1 LYFKK
6 RMTMKNIFLIACLS
20 ILTIQAL
27 EAQKAV
33 AEAEYY
39 PLRTLPIPHNI
50 ELEVGGMAT
59 IPDGRLAVSTRRGEI
74 WMVENPYS
82 ATPFYRLFASGMH
95 EVLGLNFHKGSL
107 YAVQR
112 GELTKL
118 TDQNGDGS
126 ADHYQNIANWELE
139 GNYHEYS
146 YGPVFDSQ
154 DNMYLTFNVAWV
166 GFGEAKLSKWRGW
179 MVKVSP
185 DGTLSPVASGLRS
198 PAGIMMNSAGDIF
211 YTENQGDWVGSGRIT
226 HLEKGDFAGHASSLV
241 WSNEPGS
248 PMTTQIADVP
258 DNSEP
263 MYKAAEK
270 VKNLKLP
277 AVWYPHT
284 LMGISTADM
293 IEDVNGNMGPFF
305 KGQYFVSDQG
315 HSKVMRMMLEKING
329 QYQGICFPFREGWQ
343 SGLLRLS
350 WGNDGS
356 MFGGMTSRGWGS
368 TGKDL
373 FGLQRM
379 LWSGETPFEMAEVHA
394 MSDGFEITF
403 TKPVDVST
411 AVQAANYD
419 INSFNYQYHHFY
431 GSPVIENKSHAIKAI
446 LISDDHTKVRLVL
459 DEARRFYIHEIKP
472 KGVKTANGE
481 LLLHDV
487 GYYTLNNIPAGMTAD
502 LSKNKMAVVAPPP
515 AESHQHA
522 VPMETT
528 AEPATKKNS
537 KNSNKHLTTMP
548 SDWAAPDKTLV
559 IGTIPGM
566 KYDVTELEVKAG
578 TKVQLTFNNLDDDM
592 THNLV
597 IVEPGTADEVGLAA
611 FSLGVKAS
619 QMSYVPNNNKV
630 LFHTTLLQP
639 ESSQTIYFV
648 APSKAGEYSF
658 VCTYPGHHTLMRGI
672 LKVVK

>member
-1 LYFKK
+1 
-6 RMTMKNIFLIACLS
+6 M
-20 ILTIQAL
+20 
-27 EAQKAV
+27 AQKAA

-50 ELEVGGMAT
+50 ELEVGGMTT

-82 ATPFYRLFASGMH
+82 ATPFYKLFASGMH
-95 EVLGLNFHKGSL
+95 EVLGLTYHKGSL

-118 TDQNGDGS
+118 SDQNGDGS
-126 ADHYQNIANWELE
+126 ADYYQNIANWELA

-146 YGPVFDSQ
+146 YGPVFDKE

-198 PAGIMMNSAGDIF
+198 PAGVMMNSSGDIF

-226 HLEKGDFAGHASSLV
+226 HLEKGDFAGHASSLI

-248 PMTTQIADVP
+248 PMTTQISDVP
-258 DNSEP
+258 DNGEP

-293 IEDVNGNMGPFF
+293 IEDKNGFMGPFF

-329 QYQGICFPFREGWQ
+329 QYQGICLPFREGWQ

-368 TGKDL
+368 TGTDL

-394 MSDGFEITF
+394 MPDGFEITF
-403 TKPVDVST
+403 TKPIDVAT
-411 AVQAANYD
+411 ATQAANYD

-431 GSPVIENKSHAIKAI
+431 GSPVIENKAHTIKAI
-446 LISDDHTKVRLVL
+446 LISDDAKKVRLVL
-459 DEARRFYIHEIKP
+459 DESRRFYIHEIKP
-472 KGVKTANGE
+472 KGVKSTNGD

-487 GYYTLNNIPAGMTAD
+487 GYYTLNNIPAGLTAD
-502 LSKNKMAVVAPPP
+502 LSKNKMAVVTPPP
-515 AESHQHA
+515 AQHEHA
-522 VPMETT
+522 APIET
-528 AEPATKKNS
+528 EVEVKTKKS
-537 KNSNKHLTTMP
+537 TKTSTKYQPVMP
-548 SDWAAPDKTLV
+548 ADWAAPDKTLTV
-559 IGTIPGM
+559 GTIPGM

-578 TKVQLTFNNLDDDM
+578 SKVKLVFNNLDDDM

-639 ESSQTIYFV
+639 ESSQTIYFT
-648 APSKAGEYSF
+648 APAKPGNYSF

>member
-1 LYFKK
+1 
-6 RMTMKNIFLIACLS
+6 MEMKNIFLIVCLS
-20 ILTIQAL
+20 ILSSQVIM
-27 EAQKAV
+27 AQKAA

-50 ELEVGGMAT
+50 ELEVGGMTT

-82 ATPFYRLFASGMH
+82 ATPFYKLFASGMH
-95 EVLGLNFHKGSL
+95 EVLGLTYHKGSL

-118 TDQNGDGS
+118 SDQNGDGS
-126 ADHYQNIANWELE
+126 ADYYQNIANWELA

-146 YGPVFDSQ
+146 YGPVFDKE

-198 PAGIMMNSAGDIF
+198 PAGVMMNSSGDIF

-226 HLEKGDFAGHASSLV
+226 HLEKGDFAGHASSLI

-248 PMTTQIADVP
+248 PMTTQISDIP
-258 DNSEP
+258 DNGEP

-293 IEDVNGNMGPFF
+293 IEDKNGFMGPFF

-368 TGKDL
+368 TGTDL

-403 TKPVDVST
+403 TKPVDVAT
-411 AVQAANYD
+411 ATQAANYD

-431 GSPVIENKSHAIKAI
+431 GSPVIENKAHTIKAI
-446 LISDDHTKVRLVL
+446 LISDDAKKVRLVL
-459 DEARRFYIHEIKP
+459 DESRRFYIHEIKP
-472 KGVKTANGE
+472 KGVKSTNGD

-487 GYYTLNNIPAGMTAD
+487 GYYTLNNIPAGLTAD
-502 LSKNKMAVVAPPP
+502 LSKNKMAVVTPPP
-515 AESHQHA
+515 AQHEHA
-522 VPMETT
+522 APIET
-528 AEPATKKNS
+528 EVEVKTKKS
-537 KNSNKHLTTMP
+537 TKTSTKYQPVMP
-548 SDWAAPDKTLV
+548 ADWAAPDKTLTV
-559 IGTIPGM
+559 GTIPGM

-578 TKVQLTFNNLDDDM
+578 SKVKLVFNNLDDDM

-639 ESSQTIYFV
+639 ESSQTIYFT
-648 APSKAGEYSF
+648 APAKPGNYSF

>member
-1 LYFKK
+1 
-6 RMTMKNIFLIACLS
+6 MKNIFLIAFLS

-33 AEAEYY
+33 AEAEFY

-82 ATPFYRLFASGMH
+82 ATPFYKLFASGMH

-146 YGPVFDSQ
+146 YGPVFDAQ

-248 PMTTQIADVP
+248 PMTTQISDVP

-411 AVQAANYD
+411 AIQAANYD

-431 GSPVIENKSHAIKAI
+431 GSPVIENKTHAIKAI

-472 KGVKTANGE
+472 KGVKDANGE

-487 GYYTLNNIPAGMTAD
+487 GYYTLNNIPVGMTAD
-502 LSKNKMAVVAPPP
+502 LSKNKMAVVAP
-515 AESHQHA
+515 ATSKSHQHD

-566 KYDVTELEVKAG
+566 KYDVTELEVNAG
-578 TKVQLTFNNLDDDM
+578 TKVKLTFNNLDDDM

-597 IVEPGTADEVGLAA
+597 IVEPGTADEVGLSA
-611 FSLGVKAS
+611 FSLGVKGS
-619 QMSYVPNNNKV
+619 QMSYVPNSNKV

-639 ESSQTIYFV
+639 EASQTIYFV
-648 APSKAGEYSF
+648 APSKPGEYSF

>member
-1 LYFKK
+1 
-6 RMTMKNIFLIACLS
+6 MAMKNIFLIVCLS
-20 ILTIQAL
+20 ILSSQVIM
-27 EAQKAV
+27 AQKAA

-50 ELEVGGMAT
+50 ELEVGGMTT

-82 ATPFYRLFASGMH
+82 ATPFYKLFASGMH
-95 EVLGLNFHKGSL
+95 EILGLTYHKGSL

-118 TDQNGDGS
+118 SDQNGDGS
-126 ADHYQNIANWELE
+126 ADFYQNIANWELA

-146 YGPVFDSQ
+146 YGPVFDKD

-179 MVKVSP
+179 LVKVSP

-198 PAGIMMNSAGDIF
+198 PAGVMMNSSGDIF

-226 HLEKGDFAGHASSLV
+226 HLEKGDFAGHASSLI

-248 PMTTQIADVP
+248 PMTTQISDVP
-258 DNSEP
+258 DNGEP

-293 IEDVNGNMGPFF
+293 IEDKNGFMGPFF

-368 TGKDL
+368 TGTDL

-403 TKPVDVST
+403 TKPVDVAT
-411 AVQAANYD
+411 ATQAANYD

-431 GSPVIENKSHAIKAI
+431 GSPVIENKAHTIKAI
-446 LISDDHTKVRLVL
+446 LISDDAKKVRLVL

-472 KGVKTANGE
+472 KGVKSTNGD

-487 GYYTLNNIPAGMTAD
+487 GYYTLNNIPAGLTAD
-502 LSKNKMAVVAPPP
+502 LSKNKMAVVTPPP
-515 AESHQHA
+515 AQHEHA
-522 VPMETT
+522 APMET
-528 AEPATKKNS
+528 EVEVKTKKS
-537 KNSNKHLTTMP
+537 TKTSTKYQPVMP
-548 SDWAAPDKTLV
+548 ADWAAPDKTLTV
-559 IGTIPGM
+559 GTIPGM

-578 TKVQLTFNNLDDDM
+578 SKVKLVFNNLDDDM

-639 ESSQTIYFV
+639 ESSQTIYFT
-648 APSKAGEYSF
+648 APAKPGNYSF

>member
-1 LYFKK
+1 
-6 RMTMKNIFLIACLS
+6 MEMKNIFLIVCLS
-20 ILTIQAL
+20 ILSSQVIM
-27 EAQKAV
+27 AQKAA

-50 ELEVGGMAT
+50 ELEVGGMTT

-82 ATPFYRLFASGMH
+82 ATPFYKLFASGMH
-95 EVLGLNFHKGSL
+95 EVLGLTYHKGSL

-118 TDQNGDGS
+118 SDQNGDGS
-126 ADHYQNIANWELE
+126 ADYYQNIANWELA

-146 YGPVFDSQ
+146 YGPVFDKE

-198 PAGIMMNSAGDIF
+198 PAGVMMNSSGDIF

-226 HLEKGDFAGHASSLV
+226 HLEKGDFAGHASSLI

-248 PMTTQIADVP
+248 PMTTQISDIP
-258 DNSEP
+258 DNGEP

-293 IEDVNGNMGPFF
+293 IEDKNGFMGPFF

-368 TGKDL
+368 TGTDL

-403 TKPVDVST
+403 TKPVDVAT
-411 AVQAANYD
+411 ATQAANYD

-431 GSPVIENKSHAIKAI
+431 GSPVIENKAHTIKAI
-446 LISDDHTKVRLVL
+446 LISDDAKKVRLVL
-459 DEARRFYIHEIKP
+459 DESRRFYIHEIKP
-472 KGVKTANGE
+472 KGVKSTNGD

-487 GYYTLNNIPAGMTAD
+487 GYYTLNNIPAGLTAD
-502 LSKNKMAVVAPPP
+502 LSKNKMAVVTPPP
-515 AESHQHA
+515 AQHEHA
-522 VPMETT
+522 APMET
-528 AEPATKKNS
+528 EVEVKTKKNTKTS
-537 KNSNKHLTTMP
+537 TKYQPVMP
-548 SDWAAPDKTLV
+548 ADWAAPDKTLTV
-559 IGTIPGM
+559 GTIPGM

-578 TKVQLTFNNLDDDM
+578 SKVKLVFNNLDDDM

-639 ESSQTIYFV
+639 ESSQTIYFT
-648 APSKAGEYSF
+648 APAKPGNYSF

>member
-1 LYFKK
+1 
-6 RMTMKNIFLIACLS
+6 M
-20 ILTIQAL
+20 
-27 EAQKAV
+27 AQKAA

-50 ELEVGGMAT
+50 ELEVGGMTT

-82 ATPFYRLFASGMH
+82 ATPFYKLFASGMH
-95 EVLGLNFHKGSL
+95 EVLGLTYHKGSL

-118 TDQNGDGS
+118 SDQNGDGS
-126 ADHYQNIANWELE
+126 ADYYQNIANWELA

-146 YGPVFDSQ
+146 YGPVFDKE

-198 PAGIMMNSAGDIF
+198 PAGVMMNSSGDIF

-226 HLEKGDFAGHASSLV
+226 HLEKGDFAGHASSLI

-248 PMTTQIADVP
+248 PMTTQISDVP
-258 DNSEP
+258 DNGEP

-293 IEDVNGNMGPFF
+293 IEDKNGFMGPFF

-368 TGKDL
+368 TGTDL

-403 TKPVDVST
+403 TKPVDVAT
-411 AVQAANYD
+411 ATQAANYD

-431 GSPVIENKSHAIKAI
+431 GSPVIENKAHTIKAI
-446 LISDDHTKVRLVL
+446 LISDDAKKVRLVL

-472 KGVKTANGE
+472 KGVKSANGD

-487 GYYTLNNIPAGMTAD
+487 GYYTLNNIPAGLTAD
-502 LSKNKMAVVAPPP
+502 LSKNKMAVVTPPP
-515 AESHQHA
+515 AQHEHA
-522 VPMETT
+522 APIET
-528 AEPATKKNS
+528 EVEVKTKKS
-537 KNSNKHLTTMP
+537 TKTSTKYQPVMP
-548 SDWAAPDKTLV
+548 ADWAAPDKTLTV
-559 IGTIPGM
+559 GTIPGM

-578 TKVQLTFNNLDDDM
+578 SKVKLVFNNLDDDM

-639 ESSQTIYFV
+639 ESSQTIYFT
-648 APSKAGEYSF
+648 APAKPGNYSF

>member
-1 LYFKK
+1 
-6 RMTMKNIFLIACLS
+6 MKNIFLIVCLS
-20 ILTIQAL
+20 ILSSQVIM
-27 EAQKAV
+27 AQKAA

-50 ELEVGGMAT
+50 ELEVGGMTT

-82 ATPFYRLFASGMH
+82 ATPFYKLFASGMH
-95 EVLGLNFHKGSL
+95 EVLGLTYHKGSL

-118 TDQNGDGS
+118 SDQNGDGS
-126 ADHYQNIANWELE
+126 ADYYQNIANWELA

-146 YGPVFDSQ
+146 YGPVFDKE

-198 PAGIMMNSAGDIF
+198 PAGVMMNSSGDIF

-226 HLEKGDFAGHASSLV
+226 HLEKGDFAGHASSLI

-248 PMTTQIADVP
+248 PMTTQISDIP
-258 DNSEP
+258 DNGEP

-293 IEDVNGNMGPFF
+293 IEDKNGFMGPFF

-368 TGKDL
+368 TGTDL

-403 TKPVDVST
+403 TKPVDVAT
-411 AVQAANYD
+411 ATQAANYD

-431 GSPVIENKSHAIKAI
+431 GSPVIENKAHTIKAI
-446 LISDDHTKVRLVL
+446 LISDDAKKVRLVL
-459 DEARRFYIHEIKP
+459 DESRRFYIHEIKP
-472 KGVKTANGE
+472 KGVKSTNGD

-487 GYYTLNNIPAGMTAD
+487 GYYTLNNIPAGLTAD
-502 LSKNKMAVVAPPP
+502 LSKNKMAVVTPPP
-515 AESHQHA
+515 AQHEHA
-522 VPMETT
+522 APIET
-528 AEPATKKNS
+528 EVEVKTKKS
-537 KNSNKHLTTMP
+537 TKTSTKYQPVMP
-548 SDWAAPDKTLV
+548 ADWAAPDKTLTV
-559 IGTIPGM
+559 GTIPGM

-578 TKVQLTFNNLDDDM
+578 SKVKLVFNNLDDDM

-597 IVEPGTADEVGLAA
+597 IVEPGTADEVGLTA

-639 ESSQTIYFV
+639 ESSQTIYFT
-648 APSKAGEYSF
+648 APAKPGNYSF

>member
-1 LYFKK
+1 
-6 RMTMKNIFLIACLS
+6 MTMKNIFLIACLS

-82 ATPFYRLFASGMH
+82 ATPFYKLFASGMH

-126 ADHYQNIANWELE
+126 ADHYQNIAHWELA

-146 YGPVFDSQ
+146 YGPVFDAD

-248 PMTTQIADVP
+248 PMTTQISDVP

-293 IEDVNGNMGPFF
+293 IEDVHGNMGPFF

-403 TKPVDVST
+403 TKPVDIAT
-411 AVQAANYD
+411 ATQAANYD

-431 GSPVIENKSHAIKAI
+431 GSPVIENKTHTIKAI
-446 LISDDHTKVRLVL
+446 LISDDHKKVRLVL

-472 KGVKTANGE
+472 KGVKDANGE

-487 GYYTLNNIPAGMTAD
+487 GYYTLNNIPVGMTAD
-502 LSKNKMAVVAPPP
+502 LSKNKMAAVTPAPS
-515 AESHQHA
+515 ESHQHA
-522 VPMETT
+522 VQMETKV
-528 AEPATKKNS
+528 EPATKKNN
-537 KNSNKHLTTMP
+537 KANNKHLTTMP

-619 QMSYVPNNNKV
+619 QMSYVPNSNKV

-639 ESSQTIYFV
+639 EASQTIYFV

>member
-1 LYFKK
+1 
-6 RMTMKNIFLIACLS
+6 MKNIFLIVCLS
-20 ILTIQAL
+20 ILSSQVIM
-27 EAQKAV
+27 AQKAA

-50 ELEVGGMAT
+50 ELEVGGMTT

-82 ATPFYRLFASGMH
+82 ATPFYKLFASGMH
-95 EVLGLNFHKGSL
+95 EVLGLTYHKGSL

-118 TDQNGDGS
+118 SDQNGDGS
-126 ADHYQNIANWELE
+126 ADYYQNIANWELA

-146 YGPVFDSQ
+146 YGPVFDKE

-198 PAGIMMNSAGDIF
+198 PAGVMMNSSGDIF

-226 HLEKGDFAGHASSLV
+226 HLEKGDFAGHASSLI

-248 PMTTQIADVP
+248 PMTTQISDVP
-258 DNSEP
+258 DNGEP

-293 IEDVNGNMGPFF
+293 IEDKNGFMGPFF

-368 TGKDL
+368 TGTDL

-403 TKPVDVST
+403 TKSVDVAT
-411 AVQAANYD
+411 ATQAANYD

-431 GSPVIENKSHAIKAI
+431 GSPVIENKAHTIKAI
-446 LISDDHTKVRLVL
+446 LISDDAKKVRLVL
-459 DEARRFYIHEIKP
+459 DESRRFYIHEIKP
-472 KGVKTANGE
+472 KGVKSTNGD

-487 GYYTLNNIPAGMTAD
+487 GYYTLNNIPAGLTAD
-502 LSKNKMAVVAPPP
+502 LSKNKMAVVTPPP
-515 AESHQHA
+515 AQHEHA
-522 VPMETT
+522 APIET
-528 AEPATKKNS
+528 EVEVKTKKS
-537 KNSNKHLTTMP
+537 TKTSTKYQPVMP
-548 SDWAAPDKTLV
+548 ADWAAPDKTLTV
-559 IGTIPGM
+559 GTIPGM

-578 TKVQLTFNNLDDDM
+578 SKVKLVFNNLDDDM

-639 ESSQTIYFV
+639 ESSQTIYFT
-648 APSKAGEYSF
+648 APAKPGNYSF

>member
-1 LYFKK
+1 
-6 RMTMKNIFLIACLS
+6 MEMKNIFLIVCLS
-20 ILTIQAL
+20 ILSSQIIM
-27 EAQKAV
+27 AQKAA

-50 ELEVGGMAT
+50 ELEVGGMTT

-82 ATPFYRLFASGMH
+82 ATPFYKLFASGMH
-95 EVLGLNFHKGSL
+95 EVLGLTYHKGSL

-118 TDQNGDGS
+118 SDQNGDGS
-126 ADHYQNIANWELE
+126 ADYYQNIANWELA

-146 YGPVFDSQ
+146 YGPVFDKE

-198 PAGIMMNSAGDIF
+198 PAGVMMNSSGDIF

-226 HLEKGDFAGHASSLV
+226 HLEKGDFAGHASSLI

-248 PMTTQIADVP
+248 PMTTQISDIP
-258 DNSEP
+258 DNGEP

-293 IEDVNGNMGPFF
+293 IEDKNGFMGPFF

-368 TGKDL
+368 TGTDL

-403 TKPVDVST
+403 TKPVNVAT
-411 AVQAANYD
+411 ATQAANYD

-431 GSPVIENKSHAIKAI
+431 GSPVIENKAHTIKAI
-446 LISDDHTKVRLVL
+446 LISDDAKKVRLVL
-459 DEARRFYIHEIKP
+459 DESRRFYIHEIKP
-472 KGVKTANGE
+472 KGVKSTNGD

-487 GYYTLNNIPAGMTAD
+487 GYYTLNNIPAGLTAD
-502 LSKNKMAVVAPPP
+502 LSKNKMAVVTPPP
-515 AESHQHA
+515 AQHEHA
-522 VPMETT
+522 APMEI
-528 AEPATKKNS
+528 EVEVKTKKNTKTS
-537 KNSNKHLTTMP
+537 TKYQPVMP
-548 SDWAAPDKTLV
+548 ADWAAPDKTLTV
-559 IGTIPGM
+559 GTIPGM

-578 TKVQLTFNNLDDDM
+578 SKVKLVFNNLDDDM

-639 ESSQTIYFV
+639 ESSQTIYFT
-648 APSKAGEYSF
+648 APAKPGNYSF

>member
-1 LYFKK
+1 
-6 RMTMKNIFLIACLS
+6 MKNIFIIVCLS
-20 ILTIQAL
+20 ILSSQVIM
-27 EAQKAV
+27 AQKAA

-50 ELEVGGMAT
+50 ELEVGGMTT

-82 ATPFYRLFASGMH
+82 ATPFYKLFASGMH
-95 EVLGLNFHKGSL
+95 EVLGLTYHKGSL

-118 TDQNGDGS
+118 SDQNGDGS
-126 ADHYQNIANWELE
+126 ADYYQNIANWELA

-146 YGPVFDSQ
+146 YGPVFDKE

-198 PAGIMMNSAGDIF
+198 PAGVMMNSSGDIF

-226 HLEKGDFAGHASSLV
+226 HLEKGDFAGHASSLI

-248 PMTTQIADVP
+248 PMTTQISDIP
-258 DNSEP
+258 DNGEP

-293 IEDVNGNMGPFF
+293 IEDKNGFMGPFF

-368 TGKDL
+368 TGTDL

-403 TKPVDVST
+403 TKPVDVAT
-411 AVQAANYD
+411 ATQAANYD

-431 GSPVIENKSHAIKAI
+431 GSPVIENKAHTIKAI
-446 LISDDHTKVRLVL
+446 LISDDAKKVRLVL

-472 KGVKTANGE
+472 KGVKSTNGD

-487 GYYTLNNIPAGMTAD
+487 GYYTLNNIPAGLTAD
-502 LSKNKMAVVAPPP
+502 LSKNKMAAVTPPP
-515 AESHQHA
+515 AQHEHA
-522 VPMETT
+522 APIET
-528 AEPATKKNS
+528 EVEVKTKKNTKTS
-537 KNSNKHLTTMP
+537 TKYQPVMP
-548 SDWAAPDKTLV
+548 ADWAAPDKTLTV
-559 IGTIPGM
+559 GTIPGM

-578 TKVQLTFNNLDDDM
+578 SKVKLVFNNLDDDM

-619 QMSYVPNNNKV
+619 QISYVPNNNKV

-639 ESSQTIYFV
+639 ESSQTIYFT
-648 APSKAGEYSF
+648 APAKPGNYSF

>member
-1 LYFKK
+1 
-6 RMTMKNIFLIACLS
+6 MKNILIIICLN
-20 ILTIQAL
+20 ILSSQVMT
-27 EAQKAV
+27 AQKAA
-33 AEAEYY
+33 AEAEFY
-39 PLRTLPIPHNI
+39 PLRTLPIPHNVA
-50 ELEVGGMAT
+50 LEVGGMTT

-82 ATPFYRLFASGMH
+82 ATPFYKLFASGMH
-95 EVLGLNFHKGSL
+95 EVLGLTYHKGSL

-126 ADHYQNIANWELE
+126 ADYYQNIANWELA

-146 YGPVFDSQ
+146 YGPVFDKD

-198 PAGIMMNSAGDIF
+198 PAGVMMNSSGDIF

-226 HLEKGDFAGHASSLV
+226 HLEKGDFAGHASSLI

-248 PMTTQIADVP
+248 TMTTQISDIP
-258 DNSEP
+258 DNGEP

-293 IEDVNGNMGPFF
+293 IEDKNGFMGPFF

-350 WGNDGS
+350 WGIDGS

-368 TGKDL
+368 TGTDL

-379 LWSGETPFEMAEVHA
+379 IWSGETPFEMAEVHA
-394 MSDGFEITF
+394 MTDGFEITF
-403 TKPVDVST
+403 TKPVDVAT
-411 AVQAANYD
+411 ATQAASYD

-431 GSPVIENKSHAIKAI
+431 GSPVIENKAHAIKAI
-446 LISDDHTKVRLVL
+446 LISDDAKKVRLVL

-472 KGVKTANGE
+472 KGVKSTNGD

-487 GYYTLNNIPAGMTAD
+487 GYYTLNNIPAGLTAD
-502 LSKNKMAVVAPPP
+502 LSKNKMAVIAPPP
-515 AESHQHA
+515 AQHEHA
-522 VPMETT
+522 APMET
-528 AEPATKKNS
+528 EVDVKTKKSTKTNT
-537 KNSNKHLTTMP
+537 KYQPVMP
-548 SDWAAPDKTLV
+548 ADWAAPDKTLTV
-559 IGTIPGM
+559 GTIPGM

-578 TKVQLTFNNLDDDM
+578 SKVKLIFNNLDDDM

-619 QMSYVPNNNKV
+619 QMSYVPNSNKV

-639 ESSQTIYFV
+639 ESSQTIYFT
-648 APSKAGEYSF
+648 APTKPGNYSY

>member
-1 LYFKK
+1 
-6 RMTMKNIFLIACLS
+6 MKNIFLIVCLS
-20 ILTIQAL
+20 ILSSQVIM
-27 EAQKAV
+27 AQKAA

-50 ELEVGGMAT
+50 ELEVGGMTT

-82 ATPFYRLFASGMH
+82 ATPFYKLFASGMH
-95 EVLGLNFHKGSL
+95 EVLGLTYHKGSL

-118 TDQNGDGS
+118 SDQNGDGS
-126 ADHYQNIANWELE
+126 ADYYQNIANWELA

-146 YGPVFDSQ
+146 YGPVFDKE

-198 PAGIMMNSAGDIF
+198 PAGVMMNSSGDIF

-226 HLEKGDFAGHASSLV
+226 HLEKGDFAGHASSLI

-248 PMTTQIADVP
+248 PMTTQISDIP
-258 DNSEP
+258 DNGEP

-293 IEDVNGNMGPFF
+293 IEDKNGFMGPFF

-368 TGKDL
+368 TGTDL

-403 TKPVDVST
+403 TKPVDVAT
-411 AVQAANYD
+411 ATQAANYD

-431 GSPVIENKSHAIKAI
+431 GSPVIENKAHTIKAI
-446 LISDDHTKVRLVL
+446 LISDDAKKVRLVL

-472 KGVKTANGE
+472 KGVKSTNGD

-487 GYYTLNNIPAGMTAD
+487 GYYTLNNIPAGLTAD
-502 LSKNKMAVVAPPP
+502 LSKNKMAAVTPPP
-515 AESHQHA
+515 AQHEHA
-522 VPMETT
+522 APMET
-528 AEPATKKNS
+528 EVEVKTKKNTKTS
-537 KNSNKHLTTMP
+537 TKYQPVMP
-548 SDWAAPDKTLV
+548 ADWAAPDKTLTV
-559 IGTIPGM
+559 GTIPGM

-578 TKVQLTFNNLDDDM
+578 SKVKLVFNNLDDDM

-639 ESSQTIYFV
+639 ESSQTIYFT
-648 APSKAGEYSF
+648 APAKPGNYSF

>member
-1 LYFKK
+1 
-6 RMTMKNIFLIACLS
+6 MTMKNIFLIACLS

-27 EAQKAV
+27 KAQKAV

-146 YGPVFDSQ
+146 YGPVFDAQ

-198 PAGIMMNSAGDIF
+198 PAGVMMNSAGDIF

-248 PMTTQIADVP
+248 PMTTQISDVP

-315 HSKVMRMMLEKING
+315 HSKVMRMMLEKVNG

-446 LISDDHTKVRLVL
+446 LISDDHKKVRLVL
-459 DEARRFYIHEIKP
+459 D
-472 KGVKTANGE
+472 
-481 LLLHDV
+481 
-487 GYYTLNNIPAGMTAD
+487 
-502 LSKNKMAVVAPPP
+502 
-515 AESHQHA
+515 
-522 VPMETT
+522 
-528 AEPATKKNS
+528 
-537 KNSNKHLTTMP
+537 
-548 SDWAAPDKTLV
+548 
-559 IGTIPGM
+559 
-566 KYDVTELEVKAG
+566 
-578 TKVQLTFNNLDDDM
+578 
-592 THNLV
+592 
-597 IVEPGTADEVGLAA
+597 
-611 FSLGVKAS
+611 
-619 QMSYVPNNNKV
+619 
-630 LFHTTLLQP
+630 
-639 ESSQTIYFV
+639 
-648 APSKAGEYSF
+648 
-658 VCTYPGHHTLMRGI
+658 
-672 LKVVK
+672 

>member
-1 LYFKK
+1 
-6 RMTMKNIFLIACLS
+6 MKNIFLIVCLS
-20 ILTIQAL
+20 ILSSQVIM
-27 EAQKAV
+27 AQKAA

-50 ELEVGGMAT
+50 ELEVGGMTT

-82 ATPFYRLFASGMH
+82 ATPFYKLFASGMH
-95 EVLGLNFHKGSL
+95 EVLGLTYHKGSL

-118 TDQNGDGS
+118 SDQNGDGS
-126 ADHYQNIANWELE
+126 ADYYQNIANWELA

-146 YGPVFDSQ
+146 YGPVFDKE

-198 PAGIMMNSAGDIF
+198 PAGVMMNSSGDIF

-226 HLEKGDFAGHASSLV
+226 HLEKGDFAGHASSLI

-248 PMTTQIADVP
+248 PMTTQISDIP
-258 DNSEP
+258 DNGEP

-293 IEDVNGNMGPFF
+293 IEDKNGFMGPFF

-368 TGKDL
+368 TGTDL

-403 TKPVDVST
+403 TKPVDVAT
-411 AVQAANYD
+411 ATQAANYD

-431 GSPVIENKSHAIKAI
+431 GSPVIENKAHTIKAI
-446 LISDDHTKVRLVL
+446 LISDDAKKVRLVL
-459 DEARRFYIHEIKP
+459 DESRRFYIHEIKP
-472 KGVKTANGE
+472 KGVKSTNGD

-487 GYYTLNNIPAGMTAD
+487 GYYTLNNIPAGLTAD
-502 LSKNKMAVVAPPP
+502 LSKNKMAVVTPPP
-515 AESHQHA
+515 AQHEHA
-522 VPMETT
+522 APIET
-528 AEPATKKNS
+528 EVEVKTKKS
-537 KNSNKHLTTMP
+537 TKTSTKYQPVMP
-548 SDWAAPDKTLV
+548 ADWAAPDKTLTV
-559 IGTIPGM
+559 GTIPGM

-578 TKVQLTFNNLDDDM
+578 SKVKLVFNNLDDDM

-639 ESSQTIYFV
+639 ESSQTIYFT
-648 APSKAGEYSF
+648 APAKPGNYSF

>member
-1 LYFKK
+1 
-6 RMTMKNIFLIACLS
+6 
-20 ILTIQAL
+20 
-27 EAQKAV
+27 
-33 AEAEYY
+33 
-39 PLRTLPIPHNI
+39 
-50 ELEVGGMAT
+50 
-59 IPDGRLAVSTRRGEI
+59 
-74 WMVENPYS
+74 MVENPYS
-82 ATPFYRLFASGMH
+82 ATPFYKLFASGMH
-95 EVLGLNFHKGSL
+95 EVLGLTYHKGSL

-118 TDQNGDGS
+118 SDQNGDGS
-126 ADHYQNIANWELE
+126 ADYYQNIANWELA

-146 YGPVFDSQ
+146 YGPVFDKE

-198 PAGIMMNSAGDIF
+198 PAGVMMNSSGDIF

-226 HLEKGDFAGHASSLV
+226 HLEKGDFAGHASSLI

-248 PMTTQIADVP
+248 PMTTQISDIP
-258 DNSEP
+258 DNGEP

-293 IEDVNGNMGPFF
+293 IEDKNGFMGPFF

-368 TGKDL
+368 TGTDL

-403 TKPVDVST
+403 TKPVDVAT
-411 AVQAANYD
+411 ATQAANYD

-431 GSPVIENKSHAIKAI
+431 GSPVIENKAHTIKAI
-446 LISDDHTKVRLVL
+446 LISDDAKKVRLVL
-459 DEARRFYIHEIKP
+459 DESRRFYIHEIKP
-472 KGVKTANGE
+472 KGVKSTNGD

-487 GYYTLNNIPAGMTAD
+487 GYYTLNNIPAGLTAD
-502 LSKNKMAVVAPPP
+502 LSKNKMAVVTPPP
-515 AESHQHA
+515 AQHEHA
-522 VPMETT
+522 APMET
-528 AEPATKKNS
+528 EVEVKTKKNTKTS
-537 KNSNKHLTTMP
+537 TKYQPVMP
-548 SDWAAPDKTLV
+548 ADWAAPDKTLTV
-559 IGTIPGM
+559 GTIPGM

-578 TKVQLTFNNLDDDM
+578 SKVKLVFNNLDDDM

-639 ESSQTIYFV
+639 ESSQTIYFT
-648 APSKAGEYSF
+648 APAKPGNYSF

>member
-1 LYFKK
+1 
-6 RMTMKNIFLIACLS
+6 MAMKNLLLIVCLS
-20 ILTIQAL
+20 ILLSQVMI
-27 EAQKAV
+27 AQKAA

-50 ELEVGGMAT
+50 ELEVGGMTT

-82 ATPFYRLFASGMH
+82 ATPFYKLFASGMH
-95 EVLGLNFHKGSL
+95 EVLGITYHKGSL

-126 ADHYQNIANWELE
+126 ADYYQNIANWELA

-146 YGPVFDSQ
+146 YGPVFDK
-154 DNMYLTFNVAWV
+154 DENMYLTFNVAWV

-198 PAGIMMNSAGDIF
+198 PAGVMMNSSGDIF

-226 HLEKGDFAGHASSLV
+226 HLEKGDFAGHASSLI

-248 PMTTQIADVP
+248 PMTTQISDIP
-258 DNSEP
+258 DNGEP

-293 IEDVNGNMGPFF
+293 IEDKNGFMGPFF

-350 WGNDGS
+350 WGIDGS

-368 TGKDL
+368 TGTDL

-379 LWSGETPFEMAEVHA
+379 VWSGETPFEMAEVHA

-403 TKPVDVST
+403 TKPVDVAT
-411 AVQAANYD
+411 ATQAANYD

-431 GSPVIENKSHAIKAI
+431 GSPVIENKTHTIKAI
-446 LISDDHTKVRLVL
+446 LISDDAKKVRLVL

-472 KGVKTANGE
+472 KGVKSTNGD

-487 GYYTLNNIPAGMTAD
+487 GYYTLNNIPAGLTAD
-502 LSKNKMAVVAPPP
+502 LSKNKMAVIAPPP
-515 AESHQHA
+515 AQHEHA
-522 VPMETT
+522 APMET
-528 AEPATKKNS
+528 EVEVKTKKS
-537 KNSNKHLTTMP
+537 TKTSTKYQPVMP
-548 SDWAAPDKTLV
+548 ADWAAPDKTLTV
-559 IGTIPGM
+559 GTIPGM
-566 KYDVTELEVKAG
+566 KYDVTELEVNVG
-578 TKVQLTFNNLDDDM
+578 SKVKLIFNNLDDDM

-619 QMSYVPNNNKV
+619 QMSYVPNSNKV

-639 ESSQTIYFV
+639 ESSQTIYFT
-648 APSKAGEYSF
+648 APAKPGNYSF

>member
-1 LYFKK
+1 
-6 RMTMKNIFLIACLS
+6 MTMKNIFLIACLS

-528 AEPATKKNS
+528 AEQATKKNS

-578 TKVQLTFNNLDDDM
+578 TKVKLTFNNLDDDM

>member
-1 LYFKK
+1 
-6 RMTMKNIFLIACLS
+6 M
-20 ILTIQAL
+20 
-27 EAQKAV
+27 AQKAA

-50 ELEVGGMAT
+50 ELEVGGMTT

-82 ATPFYRLFASGMH
+82 ATPFYKLFASGMH
-95 EVLGLNFHKGSL
+95 EVLGLTYHKGSL

-118 TDQNGDGS
+118 SDQNGDGS
-126 ADHYQNIANWELE
+126 ADYYQNIANWELA

-146 YGPVFDSQ
+146 YGPVFDKE

-198 PAGIMMNSAGDIF
+198 PAGVMMNSSGDIF

-226 HLEKGDFAGHASSLV
+226 HLEKGDFAGHASSLI

-248 PMTTQIADVP
+248 PMTTQISDVP
-258 DNSEP
+258 DNGEP

-293 IEDVNGNMGPFF
+293 IEDKNGFMGPFF

-368 TGKDL
+368 TGTDL

-403 TKPVDVST
+403 TKPVDVAT
-411 AVQAANYD
+411 ATQAANYD

-431 GSPVIENKSHAIKAI
+431 GSPVIENKAHTIKAI
-446 LISDDHTKVRLVL
+446 LISDDAKKVRLVL
-459 DEARRFYIHEIKP
+459 DESRRFYIHEIKP
-472 KGVKTANGE
+472 KGVKSTNGD

-487 GYYTLNNIPAGMTAD
+487 GYYTLNNIPAGLTAD
-502 LSKNKMAVVAPPP
+502 LSKNKMAVVTPPP
-515 AESHQHA
+515 AQHEHA
-522 VPMETT
+522 APIET
-528 AEPATKKNS
+528 EVEVKTKKS
-537 KNSNKHLTTMP
+537 TKTSTKYQPVMP
-548 SDWAAPDKTLV
+548 ADWAAPDKTLTV
-559 IGTIPGM
+559 GTIPGM

-578 TKVQLTFNNLDDDM
+578 SKVKLVFNNLDDDM

-639 ESSQTIYFV
+639 ESSQTIYFT
-648 APSKAGEYSF
+648 APAKPGNYSF

>member
-1 LYFKK
+1 
-6 RMTMKNIFLIACLS
+6 MAMKNILIIICLN
-20 ILTIQAL
+20 ILSSQVMT
-27 EAQKAV
+27 AQKAA
-33 AEAEYY
+33 AEAEFY
-39 PLRTLPIPHNI
+39 PLRTLPIPHNVA
-50 ELEVGGMAT
+50 LEVGGMTT

-82 ATPFYRLFASGMH
+82 ATPFYKLFASGMH
-95 EVLGLNFHKGSL
+95 EVLGLTYHKGSL

-126 ADHYQNIANWELE
+126 ADYYQNIANWELA

-146 YGPVFDSQ
+146 YGPVFDKD

-198 PAGIMMNSAGDIF
+198 PAGVMMNSSGDIF

-226 HLEKGDFAGHASSLV
+226 HLEKGDFAGHASSLI

-248 PMTTQIADVP
+248 TMTTQISDIP
-258 DNSEP
+258 DNGEP

-293 IEDVNGNMGPFF
+293 IEDKNGFMGPFF

-350 WGNDGS
+350 WGIDGS

-368 TGKDL
+368 TGTDL

-379 LWSGETPFEMAEVHA
+379 IWSGETPFEMAEVHA
-394 MSDGFEITF
+394 MTDGFEITF
-403 TKPVDVST
+403 TKPVDVAT
-411 AVQAANYD
+411 ATQAASYD

-431 GSPVIENKSHAIKAI
+431 GSPVIENKAHAIKAI
-446 LISDDHTKVRLVL
+446 LISDDAKKVRLVL

-472 KGVKTANGE
+472 KGVKSTNGD

-487 GYYTLNNIPAGMTAD
+487 GYYTLNNIPAGLTAD
-502 LSKNKMAVVAPPP
+502 LSKNKMAVIAPPP
-515 AESHQHA
+515 PAQHEHA
-522 VPMETT
+522 APMET
-528 AEPATKKNS
+528 EVDVKTKKSTKTNT
-537 KNSNKHLTTMP
+537 KYQPVMP
-548 SDWAAPDKTLV
+548 ADWAAPDKTLTV
-559 IGTIPGM
+559 GTIPGM

-578 TKVQLTFNNLDDDM
+578 SKVKLIFNNLDDDM

-619 QMSYVPNNNKV
+619 QMSYVPNSNKV

-639 ESSQTIYFV
+639 ESSQTIYFT
-648 APSKAGEYSF
+648 APTKPGNYSY

>member
-1 LYFKK
+1 
-6 RMTMKNIFLIACLS
+6 M
-20 ILTIQAL
+20 
-27 EAQKAV
+27 AQKAA

-50 ELEVGGMAT
+50 ELEVGGMTT

-82 ATPFYRLFASGMH
+82 ATPFYKLFASGMH
-95 EVLGLNFHKGSL
+95 EVLGLTYHKGSL

-118 TDQNGDGS
+118 SDQNGDGS
-126 ADHYQNIANWELE
+126 ADYYQNIANWELA

-146 YGPVFDSQ
+146 YGPVFDKE

-198 PAGIMMNSAGDIF
+198 PAGVMMNSSGDIF

-226 HLEKGDFAGHASSLV
+226 HLEKGDFAGHASSLI

-248 PMTTQIADVP
+248 PMTTQISDVP
-258 DNSEP
+258 DNGEP

-293 IEDVNGNMGPFF
+293 IEDKNGFMGPFF

-356 MFGGMTSRGWGS
+356 MFGGMTSRGWGA
-368 TGKDL
+368 TGTDL

-403 TKPVDVST
+403 TKPVDVAT
-411 AVQAANYD
+411 ATQAANYD

-431 GSPVIENKSHAIKAI
+431 GSPVIENKAHTIKAI
-446 LISDDHTKVRLVL
+446 LISDDAKKVRLVL
-459 DEARRFYIHEIKP
+459 DESRRFYIHEIKP
-472 KGVKTANGE
+472 KGVKSTNGD

-487 GYYTLNNIPAGMTAD
+487 GYYTLNNIPAGLTAD
-502 LSKNKMAVVAPPP
+502 LSKNKMAVVTPPP
-515 AESHQHA
+515 AQHEHA
-522 VPMETT
+522 APIET
-528 AEPATKKNS
+528 EVEVKTKKS
-537 KNSNKHLTTMP
+537 TKTSTKYQPVMP
-548 SDWAAPDKTLV
+548 ADWAAPDKTLTV
-559 IGTIPGM
+559 GTIPGM

-578 TKVQLTFNNLDDDM
+578 SKVKLVFNNLDDDM

-639 ESSQTIYFV
+639 ESSQTIYFT
-648 APSKAGEYSF
+648 APAKPGNYSF

>member
-1 LYFKK
+1 
-6 RMTMKNIFLIACLS
+6 MTMKNIFLIACLS

-528 AEPATKKNS
+528 AEQATKKNS

-559 IGTIPGM
+559 IGTVPGM

-578 TKVQLTFNNLDDDM
+578 TKVKLTFNNLDDDM

>member
-1 LYFKK
+1 
-6 RMTMKNIFLIACLS
+6 MTMKNIFLIAFLS

-33 AEAEYY
+33 AEAEFY

-248 PMTTQIADVP
+248 PMTTQISDVP

-411 AVQAANYD
+411 AIQAANYD

-431 GSPVIENKSHAIKAI
+431 GSPVIENKTHAIKAI

-472 KGVKTANGE
+472 KGVKDANGE

-487 GYYTLNNIPAGMTAD
+487 GYYTLNNIPVGMTAD
-502 LSKNKMAVVAPPP
+502 LSKNKMAVVAPAPS
-515 AESHQHA
+515 ESHQHA

-578 TKVQLTFNNLDDDM
+578 TKVKLTFNNLDDDM

-648 APSKAGEYSF
+648 APSKVGEYSF

>member
-1 LYFKK
+1 
-6 RMTMKNIFLIACLS
+6 MKNLLLIVCLS
-20 ILTIQAL
+20 ILLSQVMI
-27 EAQKAV
+27 AQKAA

-50 ELEVGGMAT
+50 ELEVGGMTT

-82 ATPFYRLFASGMH
+82 ATPFYKLFASGMH
-95 EVLGLNFHKGSL
+95 EVLGLTYHKGSL

-126 ADHYQNIANWELE
+126 ADYYQNIANWELA

-146 YGPVFDSQ
+146 YGPVFDK
-154 DNMYLTFNVAWV
+154 DENMYLTFNVAWV

-198 PAGIMMNSAGDIF
+198 PAGVMMNSPGDIF

-226 HLEKGDFAGHASSLV
+226 HLEKGDFAGHASSLI

-248 PMTTQIADVP
+248 PMTTQISDIP
-258 DNSEP
+258 DNGEP

-293 IEDVNGNMGPFF
+293 IEDKNGFMGPFF

-350 WGNDGS
+350 WGIDGS

-368 TGKDL
+368 TGTDL

-379 LWSGETPFEMAEVHA
+379 VWSGETPFEMAEVHA

-403 TKPVDVST
+403 TKPVDVAT
-411 AVQAANYD
+411 ATQAANYD

-431 GSPVIENKSHAIKAI
+431 GSPVIENKTHTIKAI
-446 LISDDHTKVRLVL
+446 LISDDAKKVRLVL

-472 KGVKTANGE
+472 KGVKSTNGD

-487 GYYTLNNIPAGMTAD
+487 GYYTLNNIPAGLTAD
-502 LSKNKMAVVAPPP
+502 LSKNKMAVIAPPP
-515 AESHQHA
+515 AQHEHA
-522 VPMETT
+522 APMET
-528 AEPATKKNS
+528 EVEVKTKKS
-537 KNSNKHLTTMP
+537 TKTSTKYQPVMP
-548 SDWAAPDKTLV
+548 ADWAAPDKTLTV
-559 IGTIPGM
+559 GTIPGM
-566 KYDVTELEVKAG
+566 KYDVTELEVNVG
-578 TKVQLTFNNLDDDM
+578 SKVKLIFNNLDDDM

-619 QMSYVPNNNKV
+619 QMSYVPNSNKV

-639 ESSQTIYFV
+639 ESSQTIYFT
-648 APSKAGEYSF
+648 APAKPGNYSF

>member
-1 LYFKK
+1 
-6 RMTMKNIFLIACLS
+6 MEMKNIFLIVCLS
-20 ILTIQAL
+20 ILSSQVIM
-27 EAQKAV
+27 AQKAA

-50 ELEVGGMAT
+50 ELEVGGMTT

-82 ATPFYRLFASGMH
+82 ATPFYKLFASGMH
-95 EVLGLNFHKGSL
+95 EVLGLTYHKGSL

-118 TDQNGDGS
+118 SDQNGDGS
-126 ADHYQNIANWELE
+126 ADYYQNIANWELA

-146 YGPVFDSQ
+146 YGPVFDKE

-198 PAGIMMNSAGDIF
+198 PAGVMMNSSGDIF

-226 HLEKGDFAGHASSLV
+226 HLEKGDFAGHASSLI

-248 PMTTQIADVP
+248 PMTTQISDIP
-258 DNSEP
+258 DNGEP

-293 IEDVNGNMGPFF
+293 IEDKNGFMGPFF

-368 TGKDL
+368 TGTDL

-403 TKPVDVST
+403 TKPVDVAT
-411 AVQAANYD
+411 ATQAANYD

-431 GSPVIENKSHAIKAI
+431 GSPVIENKAHTIKAI
-446 LISDDHTKVRLVL
+446 LISDDAKKVRLVL
-459 DEARRFYIHEIKP
+459 DESRRFYIHEIKP
-472 KGVKTANGE
+472 KGVKSTNGD

-487 GYYTLNNIPAGMTAD
+487 GYYTLNNIPAGLTAD
-502 LSKNKMAVVAPPP
+502 LSKNKMAAVTPPP
-515 AESHQHA
+515 AQHEHA
-522 VPMETT
+522 APMET
-528 AEPATKKNS
+528 EVEVKTKKNTKTS
-537 KNSNKHLTTMP
+537 TKYQPVMP
-548 SDWAAPDKTLV
+548 ADWAAPDKTLTV
-559 IGTIPGM
+559 GTIPGM

-578 TKVQLTFNNLDDDM
+578 SKVKLVFNNLDDDM

-639 ESSQTIYFV
+639 ESSQTIYFT
-648 APSKAGEYSF
+648 APAKPGNYSF

>member
-1 LYFKK
+1 
-6 RMTMKNIFLIACLS
+6 MAMKNIFLIVCLS
-20 ILTIQAL
+20 ILSSQVIM
-27 EAQKAV
+27 AQKAA

-50 ELEVGGMAT
+50 ELEVGGMTT

-82 ATPFYRLFASGMH
+82 ATPFYKLFASGMH
-95 EVLGLNFHKGSL
+95 EVLGLTYHKGSL

-118 TDQNGDGS
+118 SDQNGDGS
-126 ADHYQNIANWELE
+126 ADYYQNIANWELA

-146 YGPVFDSQ
+146 YGPVFDKE

-198 PAGIMMNSAGDIF
+198 PAGVMMNSSGDIF

-226 HLEKGDFAGHASSLV
+226 HLEKGDFAGHASSLI

-248 PMTTQIADVP
+248 PMTTQISDIP
-258 DNSEP
+258 DNGEP

-293 IEDVNGNMGPFF
+293 IEDKNGFMGPFF

-368 TGKDL
+368 TGTDL

-403 TKPVDVST
+403 TKPVDVAT
-411 AVQAANYD
+411 ATQAANYD

-431 GSPVIENKSHAIKAI
+431 GSPVIENKAHTIKAI
-446 LISDDHTKVRLVL
+446 LISDDAKKVRLVL
-459 DEARRFYIHEIKP
+459 DESRRFYIHEIKP
-472 KGVKTANGE
+472 KGVKSTNGD

-487 GYYTLNNIPAGMTAD
+487 GYYTLNNIPAGLTAD
-502 LSKNKMAVVAPPP
+502 LSKNKMAAVTPPP
-515 AESHQHA
+515 AQHEHA
-522 VPMETT
+522 APMET
-528 AEPATKKNS
+528 EVEVKTKKNTKTS
-537 KNSNKHLTTMP
+537 TKYQPVMP
-548 SDWAAPDKTLV
+548 ADWAAPDKTLTV
-559 IGTIPGM
+559 GTIPGM

-578 TKVQLTFNNLDDDM
+578 SKVKLVFNNLDDDM

-639 ESSQTIYFV
+639 ESSQTIYFT
-648 APSKAGEYSF
+648 APAKPGNYSF

>member
-1 LYFKK
+1 
-6 RMTMKNIFLIACLS
+6 MEMKNIFLIVCLS
-20 ILTIQAL
+20 ILSSQVIM
-27 EAQKAV
+27 AQKAA

-50 ELEVGGMAT
+50 ELEVGGMTT

-82 ATPFYRLFASGMH
+82 ATPFYKLFASGMH
-95 EVLGLNFHKGSL
+95 EVLGLTYHKGSL

-118 TDQNGDGS
+118 SDQNGDGS
-126 ADHYQNIANWELE
+126 ADYYQNIANWELA

-146 YGPVFDSQ
+146 YGPVFDKE

-198 PAGIMMNSAGDIF
+198 PAGVMMNSSGDIF

-226 HLEKGDFAGHASSLV
+226 HLEKGDFAGHASSLI

-248 PMTTQIADVP
+248 PMTTQISDIP
-258 DNSEP
+258 DNGEP

-293 IEDVNGNMGPFF
+293 IEDKNGFMGPFF

-368 TGKDL
+368 TGTDL

-394 MSDGFEITF
+394 MPDGFEITF
-403 TKPVDVST
+403 TKPIDVAT
-411 AVQAANYD
+411 ATQAANYD

-431 GSPVIENKSHAIKAI
+431 GSPVIENKAHTIKAI
-446 LISDDHTKVRLVL
+446 LISDDAKKVRLVL
-459 DEARRFYIHEIKP
+459 DESRRFYIHEIKP
-472 KGVKTANGE
+472 KGVKSTNGD

-487 GYYTLNNIPAGMTAD
+487 GYYTLNNIPAGLTAD
-502 LSKNKMAVVAPPP
+502 LSKNKMAVVTPPP
-515 AESHQHA
+515 AQHEHA
-522 VPMETT
+522 APIET
-528 AEPATKKNS
+528 EVEVKTKKS
-537 KNSNKHLTTMP
+537 TKTSTKYQPVMP
-548 SDWAAPDKTLV
+548 ADWAAPDKTLTV
-559 IGTIPGM
+559 GTIPGM

-578 TKVQLTFNNLDDDM
+578 SKVKLVFNNLDDDM

-639 ESSQTIYFV
+639 ESSQTIYFT
-648 APSKAGEYSF
+648 APAKPGNYSF

>member
-1 LYFKK
+1 
-6 RMTMKNIFLIACLS
+6 MAMKNILIIICLN
-20 ILTIQAL
+20 ILSSQVMT
-27 EAQKAV
+27 AQKAA
-33 AEAEYY
+33 AEAEFY
-39 PLRTLPIPHNI
+39 PLRTLPIPHNVA
-50 ELEVGGMAT
+50 LEVGGMTT

-82 ATPFYRLFASGMH
+82 ATPFYKLFASGMH
-95 EVLGLNFHKGSL
+95 EVLGLTYHKGSL

-126 ADHYQNIANWELE
+126 ADYYQNIANWELA

-146 YGPVFDSQ
+146 YGPVFDKD

-198 PAGIMMNSAGDIF
+198 PAGVMMNSSGDIF

-226 HLEKGDFAGHASSLV
+226 HLEKGDFAGHASSLI

-248 PMTTQIADVP
+248 TMTTQISDIP
-258 DNSEP
+258 DNGEP

-293 IEDVNGNMGPFF
+293 IEDKNGFMGPFF

-350 WGNDGS
+350 WGIDGS

-368 TGKDL
+368 TGTDL

-379 LWSGETPFEMAEVHA
+379 IWSGETPFEMAEVHA
-394 MSDGFEITF
+394 MTDGFEITF
-403 TKPVDVST
+403 TKPVDVAT
-411 AVQAANYD
+411 ATQAASYD

-431 GSPVIENKSHAIKAI
+431 GSPVIENKAHAIKAI
-446 LISDDHTKVRLVL
+446 LISDDAKKVRLVL

-472 KGVKTANGE
+472 KGVKSTNGD

-487 GYYTLNNIPAGMTAD
+487 GYYTLNNIPAGLTAD
-502 LSKNKMAVVAPPP
+502 LSKNKMAVIAPPP
-515 AESHQHA
+515 AQHEHA
-522 VPMETT
+522 APMET
-528 AEPATKKNS
+528 EVDVKTKKSTKTNT
-537 KNSNKHLTTMP
+537 KYQPVMP
-548 SDWAAPDKTLV
+548 ADWAAPDKTLTV
-559 IGTIPGM
+559 GTIPGM

-578 TKVQLTFNNLDDDM
+578 SKVKLIFNNLDDDM

-619 QMSYVPNNNKV
+619 QMSYVPNSNKV

-639 ESSQTIYFV
+639 ESSQTIYFT
-648 APSKAGEYSF
+648 APTKPGNYSY

>member
-1 LYFKK
+1 
-6 RMTMKNIFLIACLS
+6 MAMKNILIIICLI
-20 ILTIQAL
+20 ILSSQVMT
-27 EAQKAV
+27 AQKAA
-33 AEAEYY
+33 AEAEFY
-39 PLRTLPIPHNI
+39 PLRTLPIPHNVA
-50 ELEVGGMAT
+50 LEVGGMTT

-82 ATPFYRLFASGMH
+82 ATPFYKLFASGMH
-95 EVLGLNFHKGSL
+95 EVLGLTYHKGSL

-126 ADHYQNIANWELE
+126 ADYYQNIANWELA

-146 YGPVFDSQ
+146 YGPVFDKD

-198 PAGIMMNSAGDIF
+198 PAGVMMNSSGDIF

-226 HLEKGDFAGHASSLV
+226 HLEKGDFAGHASSLI

-248 PMTTQIADVP
+248 TMTTQISDIP
-258 DNSEP
+258 DNGEP

-293 IEDVNGNMGPFF
+293 IEDKNGFMGPFF

-350 WGNDGS
+350 WGIDGS

-368 TGKDL
+368 TGTDL

-379 LWSGETPFEMAEVHA
+379 IWSGETPFEMAEVHA
-394 MSDGFEITF
+394 MTDGFEITF
-403 TKPVDVST
+403 TIPVDVAT
-411 AVQAANYD
+411 ATQAASYD

-431 GSPVIENKSHAIKAI
+431 GSPVIENKAHAIKAI
-446 LISDDHTKVRLVL
+446 LISDDAKKVRLVL

-472 KGVKTANGE
+472 KGVKSTNGD

-487 GYYTLNNIPAGMTAD
+487 GYYTLNNIPAGLTAD
-502 LSKNKMAVVAPPP
+502 LSKNKMAVIAPPP
-515 AESHQHA
+515 AQHEHA
-522 VPMETT
+522 APMET
-528 AEPATKKNS
+528 EVDVKTKKSTKTNT
-537 KNSNKHLTTMP
+537 KYQPVMP
-548 SDWAAPDKTLV
+548 ADWAAPDKTLTV
-559 IGTIPGM
+559 GTIPGM

-578 TKVQLTFNNLDDDM
+578 SKVKLIFNNLDDDM

-619 QMSYVPNNNKV
+619 QMSYVPNSNKV

-639 ESSQTIYFV
+639 ESSQTIYFT
-648 APSKAGEYSF
+648 APTKPGNYSY

>member
-1 LYFKK
+1 
-6 RMTMKNIFLIACLS
+6 MEMKNIFLIVCLS
-20 ILTIQAL
+20 ILSSQIIM
-27 EAQKAV
+27 AQKAA

-50 ELEVGGMAT
+50 ELEVGGMTT

-82 ATPFYRLFASGMH
+82 ATPFYKLFASGMH
-95 EVLGLNFHKGSL
+95 EVLGLTYHKGSL

-118 TDQNGDGS
+118 SDQNGDGS
-126 ADHYQNIANWELE
+126 ADYYQNIANWELA

-146 YGPVFDSQ
+146 YGPVFDKE

-198 PAGIMMNSAGDIF
+198 PAGVMMNSSGDIF

-226 HLEKGDFAGHASSLV
+226 HLEKGDFAGHASSLI

-248 PMTTQIADVP
+248 PMTTQISDIP
-258 DNSEP
+258 DNGEP

-293 IEDVNGNMGPFF
+293 IEDKNGFMGPFF

-368 TGKDL
+368 TGTDL

-403 TKPVDVST
+403 TKPVDVAT
-411 AVQAANYD
+411 ATQAANYD

-431 GSPVIENKSHAIKAI
+431 GSPVIENKAHTIKAI
-446 LISDDHTKVRLVL
+446 LISDDAKKVRLVL
-459 DEARRFYIHEIKP
+459 DESRRFYIHEIKP
-472 KGVKTANGE
+472 KGVKSTNGD

-487 GYYTLNNIPAGMTAD
+487 GYYTLNNIPAGLTAD
-502 LSKNKMAVVAPPP
+502 LSKNKMAAVTPPP
-515 AESHQHA
+515 AQHEHA
-522 VPMETT
+522 APMET
-528 AEPATKKNS
+528 EVEVKTKKNTKTS
-537 KNSNKHLTTMP
+537 TKYQPVMP
-548 SDWAAPDKTLV
+548 ADWAAPDKTLTV
-559 IGTIPGM
+559 GTIPGM

-578 TKVQLTFNNLDDDM
+578 SKVKLVFNNLDDDM

-639 ESSQTIYFV
+639 ESSQTIYFT
-648 APSKAGEYSF
+648 APAKPGNYSF

>member
-1 LYFKK
+1 
-6 RMTMKNIFLIACLS
+6 MAMKNIFLIVCLS
-20 ILTIQAL
+20 ILSSQVIM
-27 EAQKAV
+27 AQKAA

-50 ELEVGGMAT
+50 ELEVGGMTT

-82 ATPFYRLFASGMH
+82 ATPFYKLFASGMH
-95 EVLGLNFHKGSL
+95 EVLGLTYHKGSL

-118 TDQNGDGS
+118 SDQNGDGS
-126 ADHYQNIANWELE
+126 ADYYQNIANWELA

-146 YGPVFDSQ
+146 YGPVFDKE

-198 PAGIMMNSAGDIF
+198 PAGVMMNSSGDIF

-226 HLEKGDFAGHASSLV
+226 HLEKGDFAGHASSLI

-248 PMTTQIADVP
+248 PMTTQISDIP
-258 DNSEP
+258 DNGEP

-293 IEDVNGNMGPFF
+293 IEDKNGFMGPFF

-368 TGKDL
+368 TGTDL

-403 TKPVDVST
+403 TKPVDVAT
-411 AVQAANYD
+411 ATQAANYD

-431 GSPVIENKSHAIKAI
+431 GSPVIENKAHTIKAI
-446 LISDDHTKVRLVL
+446 LISDDAKKVRLVL
-459 DEARRFYIHEIKP
+459 DESRRFYIHEIKP
-472 KGVKTANGE
+472 KGVKSTNGD

-487 GYYTLNNIPAGMTAD
+487 GYYTLNNIPAGLTAD
-502 LSKNKMAVVAPPP
+502 LSKNKMAVVTPPP
-515 AESHQHA
+515 AQHEHA
-522 VPMETT
+522 APIET
-528 AEPATKKNS
+528 EVEVKTKKS
-537 KNSNKHLTTMP
+537 TKTSTKYQPVMP
-548 SDWAAPDKTLV
+548 ADWAAPDKTLTV
-559 IGTIPGM
+559 GTIPGM

-578 TKVQLTFNNLDDDM
+578 SKVKLVFNNLDDDM

-639 ESSQTIYFV
+639 ESSQTIYFT
-648 APSKAGEYSF
+648 APAKPGNYSF

>member
-559 IGTIPGM
+559 IGTVPGM

-578 TKVQLTFNNLDDDM
+578 TKVKLTFNNLDDDM

-619 QMSYVPNNNKV
+619 QMSYVPNSNKV

-639 ESSQTIYFV
+639 EASQTIYFV
-648 APSKAGEYSF
+648 APSKPGEYSF

>member
-1 LYFKK
+1 
-6 RMTMKNIFLIACLS
+6 MTMKNIFLIACLS
-20 ILTIQAL
+20 IFTIQAL

-33 AEAEYY
+33 AEAEFY

-198 PAGIMMNSAGDIF
+198 PAGVMMNSAGDIF

-248 PMTTQIADVP
+248 PMTTQISDVP

-315 HSKVMRMMLEKING
+315 HSKVMRMMLEKVNG

-356 MFGGMTSRGWGS
+356 IFGGMTSRGWGS

-403 TKPVDVST
+403 TKPVDIAT
-411 AVQAANYD
+411 ATQAANYD

-431 GSPVIENKSHAIKAI
+431 GSPVIENKTHAIKAI
-446 LISDDHTKVRLVL
+446 LISEDHTKVRLVL

-472 KGVKTANGE
+472 KGVKDANGE

-487 GYYTLNNIPAGMTAD
+487 GYYTLNNIPVGMTAD
-502 LSKNKMAVVAPPP
+502 LSKNKMAAVTPAPS
-515 AESHQHA
+515 ESHQHA
-522 VPMETT
+522 VPVETT

-548 SDWAAPDKTLV
+548 SDWVAPDKSLV
-559 IGTIPGM
+559 IGTVPGM

-578 TKVQLTFNNLDDDM
+578 TKVKLTFNNLDDDM

-619 QMSYVPNNNKV
+619 QMSYVPNSNKV

-639 ESSQTIYFV
+639 EASQTIYFV

>member
-1 LYFKK
+1 MFIYSSF
-6 RMTMKNIFLIACLS
+6 TGNDCS
-20 ILTIQAL
+20 
-27 EAQKAV
+27 KAA

-50 ELEVGGMAT
+50 ELEVGGMTT

-82 ATPFYRLFASGMH
+82 ATPFYKLFASGMH
-95 EVLGLNFHKGSL
+95 EVLGITYHKGSL

-126 ADHYQNIANWELE
+126 ADYYQNIANWELA

-146 YGPVFDSQ
+146 YGPVFDK
-154 DNMYLTFNVAWV
+154 DENMYLTFNVAWV

-198 PAGIMMNSAGDIF
+198 PAGVMMNSSGDIF

-226 HLEKGDFAGHASSLV
+226 HLEKGDFAGHASSLI
-241 WSNEPGS
+241 WSNEPSS
-248 PMTTQIADVP
+248 PMTTQISDIP
-258 DNSEP
+258 DNGEP

-293 IEDVNGNMGPFF
+293 IEDKNGFMGPFF

-350 WGNDGS
+350 WGIDGS

-368 TGKDL
+368 TGTDL

-379 LWSGETPFEMAEVHA
+379 VWSGETPFEMAEVHA

-403 TKPVDVST
+403 TKPVDVAT
-411 AVQAANYD
+411 ATQAANYD

-431 GSPVIENKSHAIKAI
+431 GSPVIENKTHTIKAI
-446 LISDDHTKVRLVL
+446 LISDDAKKVRLVL

-472 KGVKTANGE
+472 KGVKSTNGD

-487 GYYTLNNIPAGMTAD
+487 GYYTLNNIPAGLTAD
-502 LSKNKMAVVAPPP
+502 LSKNKMAVIAPPP
-515 AESHQHA
+515 AQHEHA
-522 VPMETT
+522 APMET
-528 AEPATKKNS
+528 EVEVKTKKS
-537 KNSNKHLTTMP
+537 TKTSTKYQPVMP
-548 SDWAAPDKTLV
+548 ADWAAPDKTLTV
-559 IGTIPGM
+559 GTIPGM
-566 KYDVTELEVKAG
+566 KYDVTELEVNVG
-578 TKVQLTFNNLDDDM
+578 SKVKLIFNNLDDDM

-619 QMSYVPNNNKV
+619 QMSYVPNSNKV

-639 ESSQTIYFV
+639 ESSQTIYFT
-648 APSKAGEYSF
+648 APAKPGNYSF

>member
-1 LYFKK
+1 
-6 RMTMKNIFLIACLS
+6 MAMKNILIIICLN
-20 ILTIQAL
+20 ILSSQVMT
-27 EAQKAV
+27 AQKAA
-33 AEAEYY
+33 AEAEFY
-39 PLRTLPIPHNI
+39 PLRTLPIPHNVA
-50 ELEVGGMAT
+50 LEVGGMTT

-82 ATPFYRLFASGMH
+82 ATPFYKLFASGMH
-95 EVLGLNFHKGSL
+95 EVLGLTYHKGSL

-126 ADHYQNIANWELE
+126 ADYYQNIANWELA

-146 YGPVFDSQ
+146 YGPVFDKD

-198 PAGIMMNSAGDIF
+198 PAGVMMNSSGDIF

-226 HLEKGDFAGHASSLV
+226 HLEKGDFAGHASSLI

-248 PMTTQIADVP
+248 TMTTQISDIP
-258 DNSEP
+258 DNGEP

-293 IEDVNGNMGPFF
+293 IEDKNGFMGPFF

-350 WGNDGS
+350 WGIDGS

-368 TGKDL
+368 TGTDL

-379 LWSGETPFEMAEVHA
+379 IWSGETPFEMAEVHA
-394 MSDGFEITF
+394 MTDGFEITF
-403 TKPVDVST
+403 TKPVDVAT
-411 AVQAANYD
+411 ATQAASYD

-431 GSPVIENKSHAIKAI
+431 GSPVIENKAHAIKAI
-446 LISDDHTKVRLVL
+446 LISDDAKKVRLVL

-472 KGVKTANGE
+472 KGVKSTNGD
-481 LLLHDV
+481 LLLHDE
-487 GYYTLNNIPAGMTAD
+487 GYYTLNNIPAGLTAD
-502 LSKNKMAVVAPPP
+502 LSKNKMAVIAPPP
-515 AESHQHA
+515 AQHEHA
-522 VPMETT
+522 APMET
-528 AEPATKKNS
+528 EVDVKTKKSTKTNT
-537 KNSNKHLTTMP
+537 KYQPVMP
-548 SDWAAPDKTLV
+548 ADWAAPDKTLTV
-559 IGTIPGM
+559 GTIPGM

-578 TKVQLTFNNLDDDM
+578 SKVKLIFNNLDDDM

-619 QMSYVPNNNKV
+619 QMSYVPNSNKV

-639 ESSQTIYFV
+639 ESSQTIYFT
-648 APSKAGEYSF
+648 APTKPGNYSY

>member
-1 LYFKK
+1 
-6 RMTMKNIFLIACLS
+6 MTMKNIFLVAFLS
-20 ILTIQAL
+20 ILTIQAI

-146 YGPVFDSQ
+146 YGPVFDAQ

-198 PAGIMMNSAGDIF
+198 PAGVMMNSAGDIF

-248 PMTTQIADVP
+248 PMTTQISDVP

-315 HSKVMRMMLEKING
+315 HSKVMRMMLEKVNG

-472 KGVKTANGE
+472 KGVKAENGE

-502 LSKNKMAVVAPPP
+502 MSKNKMAVVAPPP

-528 AEPATKKNS
+528 AEPTTKKNS

-559 IGTIPGM
+559 IGTVPGM

-578 TKVQLTFNNLDDDM
+578 TKIKLTFNNLDDDM

-597 IVEPGTADEVGLAA
+597 IVEPGTADEVGLSA
-611 FSLGVKAS
+611 FSLGVKGS
-619 QMSYVPNNNKV
+619 QMSYVPNSNKV

-639 ESSQTIYFV
+639 EASQTIYFV
-648 APSKAGEYSF
+648 APSKPGEYSF